1 MILRENVQ
9 DPCGVYDTLKWKL
22 LSRNQEKRKRG
33 RFQTLAKV

>member
-22 LSRNQEKRKRG
+22 LSRNQENENEGDFKP
-33 RFQTLAKV
+33 